1 MTVDAI
7 RRMELGQL
15 VDYCIEWNN
24 IHEEQEE
31 GDSSP
36 GNKKSEQGTKRKAT
50 QADWD
55 ALFGR

>member
-1 MTVDAI
+1 MTVDAL
-7 RRMELGQL
+7 RRMELGQI
-15 VDYCIEWNN
+15 VDYCIEWNK

-31 GDSSP
+31 GDSSS
-36 GNKKSEQGTKRKAT
+36 GNKAEQGTKRKAT

>member
-7 RRMELGQL
+7 RHMELGQV
-15 VDYCIEWNN
+15 VDYCVEWNN
-24 IHEEQEE
+24 VHEEQEV
-31 GDSSP
+31 DSSTS
-36 GNKKSEQGTKRKAT
+36 NKKSEQGTKRKAT

>member
-31 GDSSP
+31 SES

>member
-1 MTVDAI
+1 MTVDAL
-7 RRMELGQL
+7 RRMELGQI
-15 VDYCIEWNN
+15 VDYCIEWNK

-31 GDSSP
+31 GDSST
-36 GNKKSEQGTKRKAT
+36 KSEQGTKRKAT